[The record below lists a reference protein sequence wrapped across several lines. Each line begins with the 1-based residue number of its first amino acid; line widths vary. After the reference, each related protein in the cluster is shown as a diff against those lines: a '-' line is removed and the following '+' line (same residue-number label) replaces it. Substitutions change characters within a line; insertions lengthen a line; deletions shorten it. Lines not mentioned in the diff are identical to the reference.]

1 MGVSENEGQLYTHI
15 MAVLYGVMANKIR
28 HTHVSPF
35 LCKKCQ
41 QLAAQGSQQFKKMLP
56 GRLGHVAVAT
66 AKWQFQSIDGLHKSW
81 GINPSNSQ
89 GCDTFP
95 TFYQPFKKGAPK
107 WQRNCFYQAA
117 PKWIYVDEWLN
128 INQCNCISE
137 GPTVECIFM
146 YILYIIIKL
155 YGWIAFHQP
164 ESSEIFGCFLVLQT
178 GPP

>member
-1 MGVSENEGQLYTHI
+1 MRDNYIPISWQFF
-15 MAVLYGVMANKIR
+15 MALWRTKSDIPMYPHFFA
-28 HTHVSPF
+28 
-35 LCKKCQ
+35 KKCQ

-81 GINPSNSQ
+81 GIINPSNSQ